1 MMNDHTII
9 SQFIKQQDINFP
21 LQKITELS
29 LKDALCLI
37 SLIRSSSAITN
48 DGHVGPITSVQ
59 PFVPGGLHNSE
70 TNCFCHLIDRNLITI
85 SKYTDTSIFNVVN
98 NEIQDFDLKAVKWKI
113 HLENFEATVL
123 QLNGILSSSNWPL
136 TWQYDVKTVWLEISV
151 LECIEYLEYLASERD
166 LDIEITDNIQNI
178 FLTLLR
184 NNSVSQCFSLMH
196 DAVCEASD
204 NFFRNII
211 SIEDIGNNFIQCIFK
226 NTNKTHW
233 YKEEN
238 RPIYIPQSQ
247 LSYVFHYEF
256 LKIGEAGFK
265 AIPHDM
271 SEENLRCEANQILFC
286 GNPHGCLANIISPRT
301 PVSTRGDCPTG

>member
-48 DGHVGPITSVQ
+48 DGYVGPITSVQ

-113 HLENFEATVL
+113 HLENFEETVL
-123 QLNGILSSSNWPL
+123 QLNETIASSNWPL
-136 TWQYDVKTVWLEISV
+136 KWQYDVKTVWLEISV
-151 LECIEYLEYLASERD
+151 LECIEYIGYLANERDFNIEVTEYLES
-166 LDIEITDNIQNI
+166 NI
-178 FLTLLR
+178 LTLLLSK
-184 NNSVSQCFSLMH
+184 SVSQCFYLIA
-196 DAVCEASD
+196 DAIREVSD
-204 NFFRNII
+204 
-211 SIEDIGNNFIQCIFK
+211 SIQ
-226 NTNKTHW
+226 NKTITQDEAGAYFIKCCFQKKKKSYE
-233 YKEEN
+233 YKD
-238 RPIYIPQSQ
+238 RPYKLPQSK
-247 LSYVFHYEF
+247 LSSVFHYDF
-256 LKIGEAGFK
+256 LKIGETGFTVT
-265 AIPHDM
+265 PHDM
-271 SEENLRCEANQILFC
+271 
-286 GNPHGCLANIISPRT
+286 
-301 PVSTRGDCPTG
+301 